1 MYYLWIRRERGNSAR
16 TWYWH
21 FDTLLLLWYF
31 VDILVPDVD
40 TFQVVDIKV
49 WCPYQGI
56 IWSQM
61 QGIATILKFDTFV
74 LEIRSFMKI
83 IQMVCFMHN
92 TFHFM
97 RNSTLSVMKD
107 LSKFSSTTWVITI
120 PICTWKK
127 HTNLEPWNDQSYKPP
142 RGFRAF
148 SQEYGNWCSQ
158 REDWAVKN
166 FCFREELPSNEK
178 KQLEIKLIVLLWYK
192 FLTRL
197 LCTTFVFVSKV
208 VT

>member
-1 MYYLWIRRERGNSAR
+1 MHFFFSRIRRERGNSAH

-74 LEIRSFMKI
+74 LEIRFFMKMT
-83 IQMVCFMHN
+83 QMVSCIHN

-127 HTNLEPWNDQSYKPP
+127 TYKSWAMKWSKLQTSKGVP
-142 RGFRAF
+142 GFF
-148 SQEYGNWCSQ
+148 TGIW
-158 REDWAVKN
+158 
-166 FCFREELPSNEK
+166 
-178 KQLEIKLIVLLWYK
+178 KLV
-192 FLTRL
+192 
-197 LCTTFVFVSKV
+197 
-208 VT
+208 